1 MNKKLLIID
10 DDLNYLTIVKKQ
22 MSKEGF
28 VISVY
33 NTIEKVQDYLKNNS
47 PDIILL
53 DVIMND
59 GQGLIILKEI
69 KMIIGNIPLIVISRG
84 KDVKLIEKSFNYGAF
99 DYLIKPLNLK
109 DLRNKIN
116 YALDQKAKKGIHYV

>member
-33 NTIEKVQDYLKNNS
+33 DSIERIQDYLKNNS
-47 PDIILL
+47 PDLILL

-69 KMIIGNIPLIVISRG
+69 KTIIGNIPLIVISRG
-84 KDVKLIEKSFNYGAF
+84 KDVKLIEKSFKYGAF

-109 DLRNKIN
+109 DLKNKIN
-116 YALDQKAKKGIHYV
+116 YALDQKAEKGIHHV

>member
-33 NTIEKVQDYLKNNS
+33 NSIERIQDYLKNNS

-69 KMIIGNIPLIVISRG
+69 KTIIGNIPLIVISRG
-84 KDVKLIEKSFNYGAF
+84 KDVKLIEKSFSYGAF
-99 DYLIKPLNLK
+99 DYLIKPINLK

-116 YALDQKAKKGIHYV
+116 YALDQKAKKGIHHV